1 MRLPL
6 PLLSR
11 AGVGLLSAL
20 LATPLLADALITLD
34 RNGSGELPVEYRDAN
49 NLRIGSEDSANWYLT
64 SDGTDF
70 VIMKSP
76 DGRKRFAMNMDEF
89 LARDDAPPGV
99 EPESLTATRAD
110 REETINGVTGQ
121 VYLIEDNNRTWELV
135 LTGDDTIASV
145 TEAVYGAEIRMSQ
158 MSGQA
163 ASARPLASELALAK
177 SLGAPGILRGQL
189 YTLAD
194 LSQGE
199 ALPEDRFHLTSDTL
213 VVRDWKEMQD
223 AYH

>member
-1 MRLPL
+1 M
-6 PLLSR
+6 
-11 AGVGLLSAL
+11 
-20 LATPLLADALITLD
+20 
-34 RNGSGELPVEYRDAN
+34 EYRDAD